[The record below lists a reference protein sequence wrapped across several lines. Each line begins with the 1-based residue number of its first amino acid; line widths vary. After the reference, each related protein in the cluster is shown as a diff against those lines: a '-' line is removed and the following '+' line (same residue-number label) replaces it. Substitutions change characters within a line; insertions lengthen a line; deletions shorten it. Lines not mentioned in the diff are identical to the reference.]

1 MVDPG
6 GKEKGDK
13 TRVCTK
19 YSFQTL
25 KLTKICL
32 SSKETGA
39 EAQLVN
45 VFAVLPNTQWPHEVG
60 HGLL

>member
-1 MVDPG
+1 MDPG

-19 YSFQTL
+19 YSFQIL

-39 EAQLVN
+39 VAQLVN
-45 VFAVLPNTQWPHEVG
+45 VLAVLPDTQTGVPVAT
-60 HGLL
+60 